1 MNVKLKYESLMGV
14 LKERIYEDELDNGEV
29 YCSYNLAVLLEDVG
43 FTYKYKKMWI
53 DTSRRPTFCGIDDA
67 YAKYVENEEHF
78 GCPPLHAVVRWIREK
93 FNVVFNVKETQ
104 KEIDYGSLGKVPMDI
119 YIIYAKCGV
128 FKDEYYLSSG
138 TYYEQVLNDAV
149 LHYIEKLYDVTQMFG
164 GLVLWDWKMRNDI
177 RLKVKEKPS
186 LAKELSSVYSCFM
199 WNMKFPLGENSQEKT
214 MKWADPSSDVYKK

>member
-1 MNVKLKYESLMGV
+1 MGV
-14 LKERIYEDELDNGEV
+14 LKERIYVDEMDNGEV
-29 YCSYNLAVLLEDVG
+29 YCSYNLAILLDDVG

-53 DTSRRPTFCGIDDA
+53 DTYRRPTFCGVDDA

-78 GCPPLHAVVRWIREK
+78 GCPPLHAVVRWIREN

-104 KEIDYGSLGKVPMDI
+104 KEVDMWPWGKIPRDE
-119 YIIYAKCGV
+119 YIVYAKCGV

-149 LHYIEKLYDVTQMFG
+149 LHYIEKLYDVTQIFD
-164 GLVLWDWKMRNDI
+164 GLVFGDRGRI
-177 RLKVKEKPS
+177 RQRVKENPS

-199 WNMKFPLGENSQEKT
+199 WNGKFPLCEDSQEKT
-214 MKWADPSSDVYKK
+214 MKWTDPLSDVYKK